1 MLLQKGGRGAMR
13 LNRDT
18 DGVEKSR
25 FARGFAA
32 GRWMM
37 VGLLFLAATG
47 ASAQP
52 FAAVSARAI
61 AWANQ
66 NIGPYRQAHSF
77 AHQRGQH
84 PQVPVPPMVDPPCHL
99 CGDSSQTQGEAQVA
113 AWVRKSEEPEATYV
127 KGLLTMDKEIQSFGG
142 PNSDLLTPAAQQA
155 LLQFEDD
162 AGFMNDAGTI
172 AAELVN
178 EKAIPMAKKYGKEPK
193 QAYAGI
199 TFLMAVN
206 QEEKILGKDQNGS
219 IEAESIAMAQQWVLS
234 IADRIDADVMTGHK
248 YNLCPVYLGIFR
260 DVMNLGGA
268 DPQDMDKFQRM
279 LKKLQDLVKFNV
291 NMNLQVMIDGNDGSH
306 MHAMWT
312 GKAKLKLN
320 LDLDKSCYTPVFDN
334 GAQMAVNV
342 TNWDTVNIAT
352 NPDGSKEAIPV
363 QLSSSHSY
371 NATLGTP
378 QLNLC
383 DP

>member
-1 MLLQKGGRGAMR
+1 
-13 LNRDT
+13 
-18 DGVEKSR
+18 
-25 FARGFAA
+25 
-32 GRWMM
+32 
-37 VGLLFLAATG
+37 
-47 ASAQP
+47 
-52 FAAVSARAI
+52 
-61 AWANQ
+61 
-66 NIGPYRQAHSF
+66 
-77 AHQRGQH
+77 
-84 PQVPVPPMVDPPCHL
+84 
-99 CGDSSQTQGEAQVA
+99 
-113 AWVRKSEEPEATYV
+113 
-127 KGLLTMDKEIQSFGG
+127 MDKEIQSFGG